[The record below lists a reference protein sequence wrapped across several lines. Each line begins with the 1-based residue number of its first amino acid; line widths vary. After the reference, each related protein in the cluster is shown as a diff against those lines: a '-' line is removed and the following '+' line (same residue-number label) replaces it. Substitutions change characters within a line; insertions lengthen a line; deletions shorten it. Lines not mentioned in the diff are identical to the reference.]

1 MDTILIAL
9 AFLGVL
15 AGLIIVG
22 MMVTMYFYSRGA
34 LGFPRFRRANGLRA
48 LTARSVPFQVT
59 TSAGQSEISLGWS
72 CDPGTRYARGSML
85 ITAIVLL
92 MFVAAV
98 ISALS
103 ALIH

>member
-22 MMVTMYFYSRGA
+22 MMITMYFYTHEA

-59 TSAGQSEISLGWS
+59 TSAGQSEISLGLS
-72 CDPGTRYARGSML
+72 SDPGTRYARGSML
-85 ITAIVLL
+85 VTAIVLL
-92 MFVAAV
+92 MFLVFV
-98 ISALS
+98 ISVLS